1 MKRAGKD
8 FAKSMK
14 DKFDNSVT
22 SQNKKNDHAFND
34 EERSSSKEGHQDSQK
49 YQYGQPSK
57 NKNSFKQNENKKTSS
72 SESDSYQSDDKKQR
86 KDHINPD
93 YQKDDDYDM
102 YLNAA
107 RYYGIEDA
115 DKMSKDE
122 LKEALLQKGYKY
134 SSMNNYKS
142 SFNSDAYKT
151 NMQNVK
157 NKKKGKKDK

>member
-1 MKRAGKD
+1 
-8 FAKSMK
+8 MK
-14 DKFDNSVT
+14 DKFDDSVA
-22 SQNKKNDHAFND
+22 SQNKKNDRAFND
-34 EERSSSKEGHQDSQK
+34 EERSSSKEGHQDGQK
-49 YQYGQPSK
+49 YQYSQPPK
-57 NKNSFKQNENKKTSS
+57 NKNSFKQNENKKTST

-93 YQKDDDYDM
+93 YRKNDDYDM

-134 SSMNNYKS
+134 SSMKNYKS

-157 NKKKGKKDK
+157 NKKKGKQDK